1 MQCMHS
7 FVDSD
12 VTTHLSLRKRKRTDS
27 DDAGSP
33 KKKILITS
41 TDTSWH
47 SVEDTVQSCKRK
59 ASEDDELPKMRF
71 RCGDS
76 TSTTESS
83 AKVRNTSSDGD
94 GGDVRQDSISSTEEE
109 RIYELSSSANTNKAD
124 FRKKYCQLAPIGS
137 GGFGSV
143 YKGYRRS
150 DRLQVAIKHIP
161 CRKVMTER
169 VTCNGRE
176 FSIIL
181 EVAFMLKAAGL
192 PGGPVGQSAVVS
204 LLDWYI
210 LDNKLIL
217 VMERPILSRDL
228 NTYLRIRGGSLGE
241 LEAKMILRQLVDA
254 AIHMHSKGVFHRDI
268 KLKNVLVQLDSG
280 LPRVWIIDFGCASF
294 STETSFSSFCG
305 TRAFF
310 PPEWSEMNAY
320 WAHPTTVWQLGAI
333 FYSLLSGHPRFTTS
347 DFVGNHIPINSA
359 LSTDV
364 KVLLYMCLVSDPCM
378 RATLEDLQGHP
389 ALSGTNFPSAPGRI

>member
-1 MQCMHS
+1 MSSEITHKLVTLTS
-7 FVDSD
+7 GKDSD

-41 TDTSWH
+41 NDTSWY
-47 SVEDTVQSCKRK
+47 SMEDTVQRGKRK
-59 ASEDDELPKMRF
+59 ASEDGEAPKKKF
-71 RCGDS
+71 RCRDS
-76 TSTTESS
+76 TSTTKSS
-83 AKVRNTSSDGD
+83 AEVRNTSSDGN
-94 GGDVRQDSISSTEEE
+94 GGDVERQDSTSSTEEE

-124 FRKKYCQLAPIGS
+124 FREKYCQLAPIGS

-150 DRLQVAIKHIP
+150 DRLP
-161 CRKVMTER
+161 
-169 VTCNGRE
+169 
-176 FSIIL
+176 
-181 EVAFMLKAAGL
+181 
-192 PGGPVGQSAVVS
+192 
-204 LLDWYI
+204 
-210 LDNKLIL
+210 
-217 VMERPILSRDL
+217 
-228 NTYLRIRGGSLGE
+228 
-241 LEAKMILRQLVDA
+241 MILRQLVDA

-280 LPRVWIIDFGCASF
+280 LPRVRIIDFGCASF

-310 PPEWSEMNAY
+310 PPEWSELDAY

-359 LSTDV
+359 LSSDV

-378 RATLEDLQGHP
+378 RATLGDLQGHP
-389 ALSGTNFPSAPGRI
+389 ALSGTNFPSAPGRM

>member
-1 MQCMHS
+1 MWS
-7 FVDSD
+7 SADSD

-41 TDTSWH
+41 NDTSWY
-47 SVEDTVQSCKRK
+47 SMEDTVQRGKRK
-59 ASEDDELPKMRF
+59 ASEDGEAPKKKF
-71 RCGDS
+71 RCRDS
-76 TSTTESS
+76 TSTTKSS
-83 AKVRNTSSDGD
+83 AEVRNTSSDGN
-94 GGDVRQDSISSTEEE
+94 GGDVERQDSTSSTEEE

-124 FRKKYCQLAPIGS
+124 FREKYCQLAPIGS

-150 DRLQVAIKHIP
+150 DRLPVAIKHIP

-228 NTYLRIRGGSLGE
+228 DTYLRIRGGSLGE

-280 LPRVWIIDFGCASF
+280 LPRVRIIDFGCASF

-310 PPEWSEMNAY
+310 PPEWSELDAY

-359 LSTDV
+359 LSSDV

-378 RATLEDLQGHP
+378 RATLGDLQGHP
-389 ALSGTNFPSAPGRI
+389 ALSGTNFPSAPGRM